1 MRYKFI
7 SRENNNRLI
16 LIYAGW
22 GMDWRVFRHMRRHGY
37 DIIIVWDYRQ
47 LTFDWSVVASYD
59 EICLVAWSMGV
70 FAASVTIHEILPRIT
85 KSIAVGGTP
94 DPISDTLGIPVE
106 IYRGTAEGLNAGN
119 LRKFHRRMCLDAGHY
134 SAFREVAPRRDIS
147 SLRDELYA
155 LETHTIFHAPQ
166 VCRWDLAI
174 IGRHDRI
181 FPPANQMRAWRD
193 KAPTVIT
200 EGAHLPDMQSI
211 IDDYIVDKDTMATRF
226 AAAAETYNE
235 ASVQVQQKIAQA
247 LYKILKNAADV
258 DALCGDIL
266 EIGCG
271 TGTLT
276 RLYADECAP
285 ASRIELWDIAH
296 TDAAAYYDNAVSRC
310 CDAEVAIRRRQPRSA
325 YFILSSSTI
334 QWFNS
339 PTSFLEQ
346 CTRVLLPGGY
356 IAFSTFV
363 RGNLPELLETCPKL
377 DRHLPTANEWR
388 AMLPSALEP
397 LICQPSVVTITM
409 DSTRDVL
416 EHLRRTGVNALAHGT
431 DAVTM
436 ARRILR
442 HYPRHEDGSY
452 TLTYYPL
459 IIVARKIDPTIK
471 DLGE

>member
-1 MRYKFI
+1 
-7 SRENNNRLI
+7 
-16 LIYAGW
+16 
-22 GMDWRVFRHMRRHGY
+22 MDWRVFRYIRRRGY
-37 DIIIVWDYRQ
+37 DILIVWDYRQ
-47 LTFDWSVVASYD
+47 LTFDWSVVAHYD

-85 KSIAVGGTP
+85 KSIAVCGTP

-119 LRKFHRRMCLDAGHY
+119 LRKFHRRMCLDAEHY
-134 SAFREVAPRRDIS
+134 AAFRELAPRRDII

-155 LETHTIFHAPQ
+155 LETHTIFHTPQ

-181 FPPANQMRAWRD
+181 FPPANQVRAWRG
-193 KAPTVIT
+193 KAPTIIT

-211 IDDYIVDKDTMATRF
+211 IDEHIIDKDTMATRF
-226 AAAAETYNE
+226 AAAADTYND
-235 ASVQVQQKIAQA
+235 ASAEVQQKIAQA
-247 LYKILKNAADV
+247 LYKIIKSAANV

-271 TGTLT
+271 TGALT
-276 RLYADECAP
+276 RLSANECAP

-296 TDAAAYYDNAVSRC
+296 TNAAAHYDKAISRC

-325 YFILSSSTI
+325 YYILSSSTI

-346 CTRVLLPGGY
+346 CARVLLPGGY

-363 RGNLPELLETCPKL
+363 RGNLPELTETCPQL
-377 DRHLPTANEWR
+377 DRHLPSANEWR
-388 AMLPSALEP
+388 AMLPSSLE
-397 LICQPSVVTITM
+397 LLVCQPSVVSITL

-431 DAVTM
+431 DAVAM
-436 ARRILR
+436 ARHILR
-442 HYPRHEDGSY
+442 HYPHREDGTC

-459 IIVARKIDPTIK
+459 IIVARKIDPTVK
-471 DLGE
+471 GPGE

>member
-211 IDDYIVDKDTMATRF
+211 MTII
-226 AAAAETYNE
+226 
-235 ASVQVQQKIAQA
+235 
-247 LYKILKNAADV
+247 
-258 DALCGDIL
+258 
-266 EIGCG
+266 
-271 TGTLT
+271 
-276 RLYADECAP
+276 
-285 ASRIELWDIAH
+285 
-296 TDAAAYYDNAVSRC
+296 
-310 CDAEVAIRRRQPRSA
+310 
-325 YFILSSSTI
+325 SSTRTP
-334 QWFNS
+334 W
-339 PTSFLEQ
+339 P
-346 CTRVLLPGGY
+346 RALPQLPKHTMKPRY
-356 IAFSTFV
+356 KYSKKLRKHSIRFSKT
-363 RGNLPELLETCPKL
+363 LPLWTPYAAISSK
-377 DRHLPTANEWR
+377 
-388 AMLPSALEP
+388 
-397 LICQPSVVTITM
+397 
-409 DSTRDVL
+409 
-416 EHLRRTGVNALAHGT
+416 
-431 DAVTM
+431 
-436 ARRILR
+436 
-442 HYPRHEDGSY
+442 
-452 TLTYYPL
+452 
-459 IIVARKIDPTIK
+459 
-471 DLGE
+471 